1 MNYESMSDFE
11 INKLVAP
18 LLNYLV
24 QDINDDSMIGMNSKF
39 HEQYPNTVWVAETDP
54 ITGEQV
60 SAWEQ
65 KCFTRIA
72 DDAWPVMIENNI
84 GVYAKSDSDYE
95 IGMCNFTGCWCANGI
110 NSVDGEFGM
119 AVDAFEFVDENPLR
133 AAMIV
138 FLMMNENK

>member
-11 INKLVAP
+11 INKAVANK
-18 LLNYLV
+18 LGLFV
-24 QDINDDSMIGMNSKF
+24 VAVAQDGIIVNGKSLSIDYCNNPS
-39 HEQYPNTVWVAETDP
+39 
-54 ITGEQV
+54 
-60 SAWEQ
+60 
-65 KCFTRIA
+65 
-72 DDAWPVMIENNI
+72 DAWPIIIENNI

-119 AVDAFEFVDENPLR
+119 AVDVFEFVDENPLR

-138 FLMMNENK
+138 FLMMQND

>member
-11 INKLVAP
+11 INKAAF
-18 LLNYLV
+18 LLAAKLGLLYFEDVMQNK
-24 QDINDDSMIGMNSKF
+24 NPDSDAVMYGDGANWYAWNGCNS
-39 HEQYPNTVWVAETDP
+39 P
-54 ITGEQV
+54 
-60 SAWEQ
+60 S
-65 KCFTRIA
+65 
-72 DDAWPVMIENNI
+72 DAWPIIIENNI

-119 AVDAFEFVDENPLR
+119 TVDAFEFVDENPLR

-138 FLMMNENK
+138 FLMMNESE